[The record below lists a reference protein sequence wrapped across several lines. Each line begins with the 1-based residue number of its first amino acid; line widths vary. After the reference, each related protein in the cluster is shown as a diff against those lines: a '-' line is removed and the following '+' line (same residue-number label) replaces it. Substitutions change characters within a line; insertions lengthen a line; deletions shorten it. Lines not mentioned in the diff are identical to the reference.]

1 MTAAEASAAIAAAV
15 ARWPGPVSLI
25 ACELQCSE
33 RQLAGWRNYSPSE
46 RQRAPRESDVVA
58 IKAAVRRLLLRALA
72 QLDSPDAVTESWTR
86 RGTRPGERHGNAI
99 PKRLRKPK
107 DAAETGIPE
116 EST

>member
-58 IKAAVRRLLLRALA
+58 IKAAVRRLLLRALE
-72 QLDSPDAVTESWTR
+72 QLDNPELEPDHWTR
-86 RGTRPGERHGNAI
+86 RGTPPGARHGNAVPKKDRQNAVAADI
-99 PKRLRKPK
+99 P
-107 DAAETGIPE
+107 G